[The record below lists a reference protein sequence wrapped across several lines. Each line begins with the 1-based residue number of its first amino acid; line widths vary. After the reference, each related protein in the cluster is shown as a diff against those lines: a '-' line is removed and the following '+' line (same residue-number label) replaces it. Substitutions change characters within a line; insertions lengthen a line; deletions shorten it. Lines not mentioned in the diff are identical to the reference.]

1 MLLSPF
7 IPTSPSHPFIPM
19 SISLFSISVSPL
31 MPCKQV
37 HQYHR
42 SRVYICVNIR
52 YLFFSFWLTSLCI
65 IGSRPIHLTSTDSN
79 AFFLL
84 LSNIPLYIC
93 AHLQCRR
100 PRFHPW
106 VGKIPWRRKWQYTPV
121 LLPGKSHGQRSL
133 VGYSLWGRKESD
145 MTERLHFTNVP
156 MSRSFSA
163 RKKNCIVAV
172 YPDKK

>member
-31 MPCKQV
+31 MLCKQV

-65 IGSRPIHLTSTDSN
+65 IGSRFIHLIRTDSN
-79 AFFLL
+79 VFFLISSVIFHCVYVPQLSYPLVCQWTSRL
-84 LSNIPLYIC
+84 LSCPSYC
-93 AHLQCRR
+93 KQCCNEHWDTCVS
-100 PRFHPW
+100 FSSGFFGVYAQQWDCW
-106 VGKIPWRRKWQYTPV
+106 VIQQFYFQYF
-121 LLPGKSHGQRSL
+121 
-133 VGYSLWGRKESD
+133 KES
-145 MTERLHFTNVP
+145 LHCSLYWVFYNHCS
-156 MSRSFSA
+156 M
-163 RKKNCIVAV
+163 
-172 YPDKK
+172 